1 MEGWICP
8 RCGKVNAPWVPE
20 CDCILRTVIQYDD
33 STTLTAAPRR
43 NDTTYIELT
52 YIELPEEMKL

>member
-8 RCGKVNAPWVPE
+8 RCGKALAPWVLE

-33 STTLTAAPRR
+33 RTTLTGAPRR
-43 NDTTYIELT
+43 DDTTYIEL
-52 YIELPEEMKL
+52 PKEMKL

>member
-8 RCGKVNAPWVPE
+8 RCGKALAPWVLE

-33 STTLTAAPRR
+33 RTTLTGAPRR
-43 NDTTYIELT
+43 DDTTYIEL
-52 YIELPEEMKL
+52 PKEMNL